1 MIFTLSRRF
10 GSVLATISLLLA
22 QGTTNAGGFYLPEI
36 ATPGSVGT
44 AGAANPTN
52 TIDSS
57 STITN
62 PAGLVHLEGDKMMM
76 VGGQIMAAHMSF
88 DSKIATAGGSD
99 GGNAG
104 DTAVAPG
111 FSYAHRLDEKNSV
124 GVGLSAVLG
133 GGVDYGDDFVGRY

>member
-1 MIFTLSRRF
+1 MLVTL
-10 GSVLATISLLLA
+10 SLLLV

-57 STITN
+57 AAITN

-76 VGGQIMAAHMSF
+76 VGGQIMAVNMSF

-99 GGNAG
+99 GGNAAE
-104 DTAVAPG
+104 TAVAPG
-111 FSYAHRLDEKNSV
+111 FSYAYRLDEKIV
-124 GVGLSAVLG
+124 
-133 GGVDYGDDFVGRY
+133 